1 VRALL
6 TSSPHAAA
14 AAIPLEAGRAEVL
27 VNPSFEA
34 AAESPSR
41 EELERRL
48 ADLSAHYE
56 VARALLGASEHRVVA
71 SRVIHSG
78 MGLLG
83 AGSGA
88 LLMFDGRDRFRLLQ
102 STQSGIAEFGVRLP
116 ESARDWICEQRVFT
130 LAGAACARALGDA
143 RDALTATLDASV
155 GAAVTDASG
164 LRALLVFGPRLLG
177 DDYGEPER
185 LELEAI
191 AGLAAL
197 ALRIPAAA
205 HEARGTAETR
215 VAKSHAFEALRER
228 HPALREMVGESI
240 ATFETAQDL
249 VAAAGTHFSVLL
261 TGESGV
267 GKEVAAR
274 ALHRMS
280 ERAEGPFEIVDCGSI
295 PRELIES
302 ELFGHVRGSFTGAHK
317 DRRGAFEMAHRG
329 TLFLDEIG
337 DMPLQLQTRLLRVLQ
352 EGRIRRVGD
361 ENAIDVDVR
370 VIAATHRDLKAAV
383 IEKRFREDLFYRL
396 NVFAIHIAP
405 LRERLDDLRVLA
417 MHFLKAHGR
426 ELGVS
431 EWTIDDEVMAALER
445 HRFPGNL
452 RELGNVCAGLAVSA
466 REDGR
471 VELED
476 LRRVWRRQ
484 HAGEPMPGEES
495 GALGA
500 GAAGGAL
507 GAWVLEQVRR
517 ARFNLIAAARELQR
531 RKRAGH
537 ATPLTERSALAYY
550 LSGEILRALIESAG
564 DEDAAARS
572 LAADPELVP
581 RVAQR
586 VSRACDALRSA
597 NGDLPSLRRAFG
609 KLPAEYQPLLAE
621 ATRVVT
627 RV

>member
-1 VRALL
+1 
-6 TSSPHAAA
+6 
-14 AAIPLEAGRAEVL
+14 VL
-27 VNPSFEA
+27 VTPSFEA
-34 AAESPSR
+34 AADSLSR
-41 EELERRL
+41 DELERRL
-48 ADLSAHYE
+48 ADLSSHYE

-88 LLMFDGRDRFRLLQ
+88 MLTFEGRDRFRLLQ
-102 STQSGIAEFGVRLP
+102 STRAGAAEFSVRLP
-116 ESARDWICEQRVFT
+116 EAARDWICDQRVFP
-130 LAGAACARALGDA
+130 LSGAACARALGEA
-143 RDALTATLDASV
+143 RDALVATLDACV
-155 GAAVTDASG
+155 GAAVTDRAG

-177 DDYGEPER
+177 DSYEVSER
-185 LELEAI
+185 LQLEAI

-197 ALRIPAAA
+197 ALRMPAGP
-205 HEARGTAETR
+205 HEARGAPASR
-215 VAKSHAFEALRER
+215 AAKSHAFETLRER
-228 HPALREMVGESI
+228 HPALHEMVGDSL
-240 ATFETAQDL
+240 AMFETAQDL

-295 PRELIES
+295 PHELIES
-302 ELFGHVRGSFTGAHK
+302 ELFGHVRGAFTGAHK
-317 DRRGAFEMAHRG
+317 DRRGAFEIAHRG

-396 NVFAIHIAP
+396 NVFAVQIAP
-405 LRERLDDLRVLA
+405 LRERLDDLRALA
-417 MHFLKAHGR
+417 AHFLKAHGR
-426 ELGVS
+426 ELGVTR
-431 EWTIDDEVMAALER
+431 WTIDDDVLAALER
-445 HRFPGNL
+445 HPFPGNL

-466 REDGR
+466 REDGH
-471 VELED
+471 VEIED

-484 HAGEPMPGEES
+484 HAGEPLPGEAA
-495 GALGA
+495 GARGDVDGNTGAA
-500 GAAGGAL
+500 GAALGG
-507 GAWVLEQVRR
+507 WVLEQARR
-517 ARFNLIAAARELQR
+517 TRFNLIAAARDLQR

-550 LSGEILRALIESAG
+550 LSGEILRAVIEAGG

-586 VSRACDALRSA
+586 VARACDALRA
-597 NGDLPSLRRAFG
+597 ADGDAPSLRRAFG

-627 RV
+627 RG